1 MVLLV
6 RLATGAVLD
15 AGLVDDIRARIRRA
29 ATPRHVPAMVL
40 AVDDLPRTRSNKLV
54 ELAVADAVNGRPV
67 RNVDAI
73 ANPAAIWA
81 IASRPELALSPGAE
95 GAGARSTPP
104 IG

>member
-81 IASRPELALSPGAE
+81 IASRPELVLPPGAE
-95 GAGARSTPP
+95 GAGARSAPP